1 MSKPSK
7 PSPDSLAALR
17 ALGYNQV
24 PRSRALVR
32 GLARNVSQ
40 VVDNAPTLSALSQRA
55 SDGQARLRAIAGLL
69 PPGLRTM
76 VQSGAVEDDA
86 WCLLVP
92 HAAAAAKLRQLLPA
106 LAAHLRTHG
115 WAVTQL
121 QVKVSKN
128 TDTQRKTR
136 SQSGF

>member
-1 MSKPSK
+1 MSKPAK
-7 PSPDSLAALR
+7 PVEDSLAALR

-24 PRSRALVR
+24 PRARSSVR

-40 VVDNAPTLSALSQRA
+40 VVQNAPTLAALSARA
-55 SDGQARLRAIAGLL
+55 QDGQQRLQAVLPLL
-69 PPGLRTM
+69 PPSLRAL
-76 VQSGAVEDDA
+76 VQSGQVENDA

-106 LAAHLRTHG
+106 LAAHLRTKG
-115 WAVTQL
+115 WPITQL

-128 TDTQRKTR
+128 T
-136 SQSGF
+136 